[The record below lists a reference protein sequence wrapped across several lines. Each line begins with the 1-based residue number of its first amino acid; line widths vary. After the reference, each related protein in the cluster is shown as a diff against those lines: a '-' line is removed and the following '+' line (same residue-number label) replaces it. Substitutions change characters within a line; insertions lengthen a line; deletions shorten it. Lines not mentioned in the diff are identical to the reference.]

1 MVNYRNDELSSFY
14 GEGFIYILDAVSKR
28 LNSARSL
35 ENGRMLTIPTFLL
48 ILVAFWTILYVLG
61 RIFHLEKYGLEVGP
75 AYFIYKSGKMKAAVE
90 ALAQRWSRLWRTLCN
105 VSLVIAIG
113 LVIYSVYLF
122 VSNILRF
129 FFLGEVA
136 TRVSLIIPGITIRLY
151 WIPYFMI
158 AGAVIVVT
166 HEVAHGIAAK
176 LEKIPIES
184 AGVMLALVF
193 TGAFVEQ
200 NEKKFEEARTLS
212 KLRMVAVGS
221 ATNLV
226 TGLLVFLLWSA
237 LFTPAGIMILETKS
251 GGPLAS
257 AGLGQWDSIYAVNGT
272 RILNDLELYNYMTDN
287 NVSAGDT
294 LILDTNKGTIPIN
307 VTEGKWTKALGLT
320 YYWNY
325 FRCRLELGYFP
336 AIYLHLALT
345 WILLLAFAVAIFN
358 MLPAYPFDGDK
369 IVYYILERVMKKGL
383 REARILITAVCF
395 GLMATSIALSFM
407 QHGLFFL

>member
-1 MVNYRNDELSSFY
+1 
-14 GEGFIYILDAVSKR
+14 
-28 LNSARSL
+28 
-35 ENGRMLTIPTFLL
+35 MLTIPTFLL
-48 ILVAFWTILYVLG
+48 ILIAFWAILYVLG
-61 RIFHLEKYGLEVGP
+61 RVFHLEKYGLEVGP

-90 ALAQRWSRLWRTLCN
+90 ALAQKRSKLWRTLCN

-113 LVIYSVYLF
+113 LVIYSVYFF
-122 VSNILRF
+122 VSNILGF

-136 TRVSLIIPGITIRLY
+136 TRVSLIIPGITLRLY
-151 WIPYFMI
+151 WIPYFLI

-193 TGAFVEQ
+193 PGAFVEP
-200 NEKKFEEARTLS
+200 NEEKFEKAPTLS

-226 TGLLVFLLWSA
+226 TGLLVLLLLLT
-237 LFTPAGIMILETKS
+237 LFTPAGIMILETKE
-251 GGPLAS
+251 GGPLAK

-272 RILNDLELYNYMTDN
+272 QISNDLELYNYMTASDN
-287 NVSAGDT
+287 NVSAGDI
-294 LILDTNKGTIPIN
+294 LNLDTNKGTIPIN
-307 VTEGKWTKALGLT
+307 VTEGEWIDAIGLT

-325 FRCRLELGYFP
+325 FRCRLGLGYTP
-336 AIYLHLALT
+336 AIHFQLALT
-345 WILLLAFAVAIFN
+345 WILLLAVAVAIFN

-369 IVYYILERVMKKGL
+369 MVYYILERVMKRGL
-383 REARILITAVCF
+383 REARILITAICF
-395 GLMATSIALSFM
+395 GLMATSIALSFI